1 VSTVALHNCADESVQ
16 PGWQA
21 DCPTCGP
28 QPEIPVVN
36 YEPGS
41 RLEQLHAEYVEAKA
55 AERGASDRAKAAT
68 DALKLELNTAA
79 PGATKV
85 ELEGTAGPR
94 LSLGYIET
102 WRFDSTKFKKD
113 DPFTYVKYAKKSGS
127 WTLRAAKSGG
137 A

>member
-1 VSTVALHNCADESVQ
+1 MSTALHNCTDETVQ

-21 DCPTCGP
+21 DCAVCGP
-28 QPEIPVVN
+28 QPETPVVN

-41 RLEQLHAEYVEAKA
+41 RLEQLHAEYIEAKA
-55 AERGASDRAKAAT
+55 QEKSATDRAKAAT

-94 LSLGYIET
+94 LTLGYVET
-102 WRFDSTKFKKD
+102 WRFDSTRFKKD

-127 WTLRAAKSGG
+127 WTLRATKTGG
-137 A
+137 V